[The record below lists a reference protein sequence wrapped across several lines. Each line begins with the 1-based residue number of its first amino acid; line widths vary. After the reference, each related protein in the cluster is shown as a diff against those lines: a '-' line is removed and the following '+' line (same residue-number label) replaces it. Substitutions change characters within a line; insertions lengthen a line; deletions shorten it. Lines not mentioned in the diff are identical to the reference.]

1 MMTKTFNFK
10 IVMFVMAALA
20 GLVAHADNIFY
31 IDNTRI
37 PPTAMGGE
45 IKVPVKARFDKNVSS
60 WYVQFVLPEGL
71 TLTNVTGGG
80 MMFGFVNWVGMQDY
94 ADPRVCYSQDFT
106 RCVALTYQGS
116 FSLNSN
122 GGYSATSIAHWNPR
136 TFDDILWLTIHVDEN
151 FTGGDIEVI
160 SKTVM
165 GYDPWNVSAGIVPTI
180 INTEDFG
187 DYIPGDASGNGNV
200 YLEDMDSTMN
210 YIIGNNSTLNVIATD
225 VNQDGIIDVLDLERI
240 WDYVFYRQWFEGYVV
255 DESSQTA
262 SFVPSPEHVANNYFY
277 IDNLNITMNDLGKNI
292 TVPVKASFDS
302 YVSMWDV
309 QFSFSD
315 GLTPVRLKRG
325 NDMNVNY
332 CDEDGNEQISQG
344 QLATSSD
351 MTHCIGTAGFN
362 ADYQLN
368 DYDEYEF
375 CGTVKWNAGQYDE
388 MMLLT
393 IRVEE
398 WYDGGEIIINS
409 KTTCGLDTRN
419 EFNTLYLSTMEY
431 GEGFYPGDVN
441 LDGTINIADYTYIL
455 DYLINSSDDFCAQCG
470 DVVQDGVINILDSS
484 KLMDLLLT
492 GEWYDGYVLTQAEKV
507 INIPEPILYGD
518 ANGDGDVNI
527 ADVTSLVDILLN
539 QYGYYDVHVDMDGD
553 GIVAVSDLTVIID
566 ILLGNR

>member
-1 MMTKTFNFK
+1 MMTKTFKSKFLML
-10 IVMFVMAALA
+10 VVAAMAC
-20 GLVAHADNIFY
+20 LVAHADNIFY

-71 TLTNVTGGG
+71 TLTNVTGGN
-80 MMFGFVNWVGMQDY
+80 MKFGFVNWVGMQDS
-94 ADPRVCYSQDFT
+94 ANPHINYSPDFT
-106 RCVALTYQGS
+106 SCVALTYQGS
-116 FSLNSN
+116 FALNSN

-136 TFDDILWLTIHVDEN
+136 TFDNILWLTIHVDEN

-180 INTEDFG
+180 INTENYG
-187 DYIPGDASGNGNV
+187 GYEPGDASGNGNV
-200 YLEDMDSTMN
+200 YLEDMDCTME
-210 YIIGNNSTLNVIATD
+210 YITGNNSTLNVIATD

-240 WDYVFYRQWFEGYVV
+240 WDYVFYRQWFEGYTV

-277 IDNLNITMNDLGKNI
+277 IENLNITKNDLGKNI

-344 QLATSSD
+344 QIVTSSD
-351 MTHCIGTAGFN
+351 MTHGIGTAGFN
-362 ADYQLN
+362 TDHQLN

-375 CGTVKWNAGQYDE
+375 CGTVKWNAGKYDE

-431 GEGFYPGDVN
+431 GEGYYPGDVN
-441 LDGTINIADYTYIL
+441 GDGTINISDYSYIW
-455 DYLINSSDDFCAQCG
+455 DYLINSSEDFCTQCG
-470 DVVQDGVINILDSS
+470 DVVQDGTIDIMDAS
-484 KLMDLLLT
+484 KLMDFLLT
-492 GEWYDGYVLTQAEKV
+492 GEWYDGYVLTEVEK
-507 INIPEPILYGD
+507 ELYFDEFAYYGD
-518 ANGDGDVNI
+518 VNGDGFITIGDV
-527 ADVTSLVDILLN
+527 ASLVDILLE
-539 QYGYYDVHVDMDGD
+539 QYGYYDDRADVNGD
-553 GIVAVSDLTVIID
+553 GAVTIVDLSVLVD
-566 ILLGNR
+566 VLLGNR